1 MEAIRSSSA
10 TISNQ
15 STTSPT
21 QGSVPTTA
29 SAEFDKTL
37 RSLLVANKENKVSEE
52 EVFSAL
58 VQERIKQE
66 QGEEALGKFKEL
78 LTKSKDA
85 LRKPDGFV
93 PVEDAT
99 KNALKAFRESGAISA
114 EQADKIYSQAFA
126 AAQLDGNTAALF
138 DDRGGPGDSSVATST
153 LEQALLAS
161 RTKFENFAAGSEV
174 APTRSIMEESMGKI
188 GAGSSSELASTGFL
202 FKPISDSDGKLAILL
217 PPKLAGMVAGVRL
230 IGPSGEVLESG
241 RFSGNG
247 NGGRDHYRF
256 SRPGASYLDG
266 LTVELTLKTNEL
278 IRYVIDET
286 SERSGGGSPD
296 TRNGSNR
303 GGRGSGGGGGS
314 QEDTSL

>member
-1 MEAIRSSSA
+1 
-10 TISNQ
+10 
-15 STTSPT
+15 
-21 QGSVPTTA
+21 
-29 SAEFDKTL
+29 
-37 RSLLVANKENKVSEE
+37 
-52 EVFSAL
+52 
-58 VQERIKQE
+58 
-66 QGEEALGKFKEL
+66 
-78 LTKSKDA
+78 
-85 LRKPDGFV
+85 
-93 PVEDAT
+93 
-99 KNALKAFRESGAISA
+99 
-114 EQADKIYSQAFA
+114 
-126 AAQLDGNTAALF
+126 
-138 DDRGGPGDSSVATST
+138 
-153 LEQALLAS
+153 
-161 RTKFENFAAGSEV
+161 
-174 APTRSIMEESMGKI
+174 MGKI

-256 SRPGASYLDG
+256 SRPGASYPDG

-303 GGRGSGGGGGS
+303 GGSGSGGGGGS